1 MSKPRKTLSIAKLK
15 EQVNAY
21 LAHDGQHST
30 SERRI
35 GAYIA
40 LEAALHEANAY
51 KGYGYLTRPELG
63 QRFDEAANKW
73 IVKDETRRF
82 YY

>member
-1 MSKPRKTLSIAKLK
+1 MSKPRKTVEIAKLK
-15 EQVNAY
+15 EQINAY

-40 LEAALHEANAY
+40 LEAALHDANAY
-51 KGYGYLTRPELG
+51 KGWGLLTRPEIG
-63 QRFDEAANKW
+63 QLFTEGKGWA
-73 IVKDETRRF
+73 IKDETRRF